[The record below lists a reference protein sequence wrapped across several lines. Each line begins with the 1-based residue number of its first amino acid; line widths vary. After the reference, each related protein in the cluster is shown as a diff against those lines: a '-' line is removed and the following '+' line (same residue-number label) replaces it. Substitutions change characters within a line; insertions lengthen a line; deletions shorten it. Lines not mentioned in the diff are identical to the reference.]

1 MADECAACISRIQV
15 YVEDMSANG
24 TWVNQTTK
32 LTRGARRL
40 LNSGDEIALLN
51 PNKQPKKATPGEKQ
65 ASGATKEGDDG
76 ERLLE
81 AEDAT
86 FTFINLD
93 R

>member
-1 MADECAACISRIQV
+1 M
-15 YVEDMSANG
+15 
-24 TWVNQTTK
+24 
-32 LTRGARRL
+32 

-65 ASGATKEGDDG
+65 ASGPAKEGDEG

-81 AEDAT
+81 AEDVT